1 MNVLKGWRGER
12 RSGLF
17 EEGVFVPQKVVVVV
31 VVVVPTRRINCCLAD
46 YLTCAGASRLCGPKK
61 GEPAAVA
68 RERSDV
74 GTQLGATL
82 EARE

>member
-1 MNVLKGWRGER
+1 MMNMPEGLWGER

-17 EEGVFVPQKVVVVV
+17 EEGVFVPQKVV

-74 GTQLGATL
+74 GTLLGATL

>member
-1 MNVLKGWRGER
+1 MLNVLEGCGGNRW
-12 RSGLF
+12 SGVF
-17 EEGVFVPQKVVVVV
+17 EEGVFVPQKVV